1 MKNNRKIQ
9 LEKLLKENKIK
20 QAKKQLIADLKKY
33 RGIDISQ
40 NEFVDGQLSR
50 EAHQK
55 VYQLVKADEIKTIT
69 FAYHEEELKSKIAL
83 IYKGFENFSEE
94 TVLFY
99 PFTFCFYVK
108 SSHHLYLEHPIAI
121 TMPLYATK
129 RMIAKLVPDIYDD
142 VVVVSETFE
151 FGFVLSEDEY
161 SDVTI
166 HYWGI

>member
-1 MKNNRKIQ
+1 M
-9 LEKLLKENKIK
+9 
-20 QAKKQLIADLKKY
+20 
-33 RGIDISQ
+33 
-40 NEFVDGQLSR
+40 
-50 EAHQK
+50 
-55 VYQLVKADEIKTIT
+55 
-69 FAYHEEELKSKIAL
+69 
-83 IYKGFENFSEE
+83 
-94 TVLFY
+94 
-99 PFTFCFYVK
+99 K